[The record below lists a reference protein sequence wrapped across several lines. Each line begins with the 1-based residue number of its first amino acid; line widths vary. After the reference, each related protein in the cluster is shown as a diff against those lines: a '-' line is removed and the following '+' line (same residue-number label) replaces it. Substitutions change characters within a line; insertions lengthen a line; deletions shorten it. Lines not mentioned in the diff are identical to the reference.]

1 MFPYSLPVP
10 RIPRIGRE
18 PDLDVTML
26 PLIPDDA
33 APIGVTRRG
42 ASDESRPRRL
52 TVREAEV
59 ASLVA
64 HGCTNREIATS
75 LVIAERTA
83 ESHVANIC
91 AKLGFRSRTQVAVWA
106 AQRGLLGGGSPAIVT
121 DG

>member
-1 MFPYSLPVP
+1 MFPFSLPVP
-10 RIPRIGRE
+10 RTPLIARE

-26 PLIPDDA
+26 PLVPDDA
-33 APIGVTRRG
+33 LIGMTRRG